1 MEQSEIVVDSNM
13 VESYS
18 QRGYRTIEI
27 REEDISSIQYVNNQQ
42 VLPGNSYTTTVTKQV
57 PVVLRIL
64 RFHMVRD
71 GESRIAE
78 LSVLLESSQAECVAF
93 RATIVEGDKTIAAL
107 KSEVEKATRNSERHL
122 AISPANRSSPLN

>member
-1 MEQSEIVVDSNM
+1 MMDERKTAVEQSEIVVDSNM

-27 REEDISSIQYVNNQQ
+27 REEDISSIQYLNDQQ

-78 LSVLLESSQAECVAF
+78 LSVLL
-93 RATIVEGDKTIAAL
+93 
-107 KSEVEKATRNSERHL
+107 
-122 AISPANRSSPLN
+122 